1 MPKMHIQPERLRTLI
16 TGYIERWEKQSW
28 GASDIAWH
36 QLEAER
42 LTEAQRSAVRFVT
55 IIEDH
60 IPGYLKDLL
69 AHFPVDAS
77 VPFDQLMHNR
87 EAFRFFVRW
96 AHEED
101 RHAEMFSRY
110 QLAAGIQDEG
120 SLHAELAREGR
131 KTWHFPQDLPVQIF
145 TYTVIQEK
153 ATQLYY
159 QMLGHVV
166 EEPVLKALLGRI
178 QKDEAKHFAFY
189 ADLLET
195 YIEDLGPDTLPA
207 IQEALQAFK
216 MPLAEQL
223 DNYWRWSLE
232 IAEAAGGYD
241 HTAAFKELVRVVHRA
256 AHGSGGSQALTSW
269 VQAVRAS

>member
-1 MPKMHIQPERLRTLI
+1 MQKLHIQPERLRPLI
-16 TGYIERWEKQSW
+16 TGYIERWEAQSW
-28 GASDIAWH
+28 SASDIAWG
-36 QLEAER
+36 QLQAER
-42 LTEAQRSAVRFVT
+42 LTEPQRSAVRFVT
-55 IIEDH
+55 LIEDH

-69 AHFPVDAS
+69 GHFPIDAS
-77 VPFDQLMHNR
+77 VPFEQLLHNR

-110 QLAAGIQDEG
+110 QLEAGIQDES

-131 KTWHFPQDLPVQIF
+131 KTWQFPQALPVQIF

-159 QMLGHVV
+159 QMLGRVV
-166 EEPVLKALLGRI
+166 EEPVLKALLNRI

-195 YIEDLGPDTLPA
+195 YIEDLGPDSLPA
-207 IQEALQAFK
+207 IQETLRAFK

-232 IAEAAGGYD
+232 IADAAGGYD
-241 HTAAFKELVRVVHRA
+241 HTSAFEELVRVVHRA
-256 AHGSGGSQALTSW
+256 GQASGRSQALASW
-269 VQAVRAS
+269 VTAVRAS